1 MGWGVV
7 NVFERGQV
15 EKLPKGWKW
24 IEIEKSPLEIID
36 GDRGKNYPK
45 QNNFSKSG
53 YCLFLNTG
61 NVTSSGFD
69 FSSCSFISQEVDAIL
84 RTGKLQ
90 FNDVVLTTRGTIGNT
105 AWLDETIPYSILRIN
120 SGMVILRAD
129 AKKLFPGFL
138 CQFIR
143 SPQFREQIQSL
154 QSGSAQPQLPIR
166 DLKRIRLPLPP
177 LPEQKQIVGILS
189 DRLSTIDKARAATEA
204 QLKAAKAL
212 PAAYLRQVFDSPEA
226 QKWEQKKLGD
236 IAETCS
242 GSTPF
247 RERKDY
253 YVGTIPWVKTGE
265 LRDSIIH
272 DTEEHISELAL
283 RETSVKLL
291 PAKTLLIAM
300 YGQGQTRGRT
310 GLLAQPATTNQACF
324 AILPDDQKFEPKYL
338 QLWFRHSYS
347 RLREETEGRGGNQ
360 PNLNGG
366 LLREQIVCLPSV
378 DEQRNVVSNLE
389 QADKQIQRLVQSLQS
404 QLNTINKLPA
414 ALLWQAFNGEL

>member
-1 MGWGVV
+1 MGNIAKDCRLKW
-7 NVFERGQV
+7 NPELLSY
-15 EKLPKGWKW
+15 LPESHLSLHSEFVIAKNDLL
-24 IEIEKSPLEIID
+24 ITLTDMSPSGEYLGTVAMYDQNIPALLNQ
-36 GDRGKNYPK
+36 RVGKFISISNELDIRYLYFRLCTK
-45 QNNFSKSG
+45 DFKR
-53 YCLFLNTG
+53 YATCDDTG
-61 NVTSSGFD
+61 NLQKNTNPEYLQKYK
-69 FSSCSFISQEVDAIL
+69 FS
-84 RTGKLQ
+84 
-90 FNDVVLTTRGTIGNT
+90 
-105 AWLDETIPYSILRIN
+105 
-120 SGMVILRAD
+120 
-129 AKKLFPGFL
+129 
-138 CQFIR
+138 
-143 SPQFREQIQSL
+143 
-154 QSGSAQPQLPIR
+154 
-166 DLKRIRLPLPP
+166 LPP
-177 LPEQKQIVGILS
+177 LPEQKRIVGILS
-189 DRLSTIDKARAATEA
+189 DRLSTIDKARTATES

-212 PAAYLRQVFDSPEA
+212 PAAYLYQVFNSPEA

-265 LRDSIIH
+265 LRDGIIH

-291 PAKTLLIAM
+291 PVKTLLIAM

-324 AILPDDQKFEPKYL
+324 AILPDEQKFEPNYL
-338 QLWFRHSYS
+338 QLWFRHSYL

-366 LLREQIVCLPSV
+366 LLREQTIYLPSV
-378 DEQRNVVSNLE
+378 EEQRRVVSNLE
-389 QADKQIQRLVQSLQS
+389 RTDEQIQSLVQSLQS

-414 ALLWQAFNGEL
+414 ALLRQAFNGEP